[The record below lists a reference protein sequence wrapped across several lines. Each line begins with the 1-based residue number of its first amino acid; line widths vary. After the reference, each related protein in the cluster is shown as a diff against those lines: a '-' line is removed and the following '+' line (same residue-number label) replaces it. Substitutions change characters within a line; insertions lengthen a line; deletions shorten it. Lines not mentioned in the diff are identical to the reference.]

1 MGRFDGKVAVVTG
14 GSSGIGLE
22 IARGLAQQGAKT
34 VVFGRRQSAIDE
46 AKADVGHGLD
56 GLAGDV
62 TNLAD
67 LDRLFAKV
75 EAEHGGLDILV
86 CSAGTSNG
94 APLPDITEEL
104 YGDLMDLNVKSVL
117 FAVQKALPLLRGPA
131 SVVLIGSVTG
141 QTGVHGCTVY
151 AASKAAIRSFARTW
165 ALELAPSDIR
175 VNVIAPGITVTPL
188 VDRIRSVQAGA
199 DHLHDLIDRR
209 TAMKRL
215 GRPEEVA
222 AATLFLCS
230 EESSFITGA
239 ELAVDGGF
247 VQI

>member
-1 MGRFDGKVAVVTG
+1 MARFDGKVAVVTG

-22 IARGLAQQGAKT
+22 IARGLVREGART
-34 VVFGRRQSAIDE
+34 VVFGRRQSAIDA
-46 AKADVGHGLD
+46 AKAEVGEGLD

-62 TNLAD
+62 TDMAD

-75 EAEHGGLDILV
+75 RDEYGGLDILV

-94 APLPDITEEL
+94 APLPAVTEAL
-104 YGDLMDLNVKSVL
+104 YESLMDLNVKSVL
-117 FAVQKALPLLRGPA
+117 FTVQKALPLLRAPA
-131 SVVLIGSVTG
+131 SIVLIGSVAG
-141 QTGVHGCTVY
+141 STGVQGCTVY
-151 AASKAAIRSFARTW
+151 GASKAAIRSFARTW

-175 VNVIAPGITVTPL
+175 VNVIAPGITSTPL
-188 VDRIRSVQAGA
+188 VDRILSQPAGA
-199 DHLHDLIDRR
+199 DHLQGLVLAR
-209 TAMKRL
+209 TAMGRL
-215 GRPEEVA
+215 GRAEEVA

-230 EESSFITGA
+230 PESSFITGA

>member
-22 IARGLAQQGAKT
+22 IARGLVSEGART
-34 VVFGRRQSAIDE
+34 FVFGRRQSAID
-46 AKADVGHGLD
+46 AARAQVGDGLD

-62 TNLAD
+62 TSLAD

-75 EAEHGGLDILV
+75 RDEYGGLDVLV
-86 CSAGTSNG
+86 SSAGTSSG
-94 APLPDITEEL
+94 APLPAVTEEL
-104 YGDLMDLNVKSVL
+104 YESLMELNVKSVL
-117 FAVQKALPLLRGPA
+117 FTVQKALPLLRKPA
-131 SVVLIGSVTG
+131 SVVLVGSVTSRV
-141 QTGVHGCTVY
+141 GVHGCTVY

-175 VNVIAPGITVTPL
+175 VNVIAPGITGTPL
-188 VDRIRSVQAGA
+188 VDRIRSQQAGA
-199 DHLHDLIDRR
+199 DHLDGLIQAR
-209 TAMKRL
+209 TAMRRL
-215 GRPEEVA
+215 GRPEEIA
-222 AATLFLCS
+222 AAALFLCS
-230 EESSFITGA
+230 QESSFITGA